1 MRRHREASG
10 GAGLEDP
17 APDDAAKSD
26 EVSPAIGADNE
37 VDGGADQSRA
47 QGDGKQAELPS
58 TLHAPKLPP
67 YGSLAEAFG
76 YVVFLVVFV
85 VATAVLDEDPQAF
98 FFANRMSAALS
109 DQLFA
114 ASMQQAV
121 VGSSSAASDGV
132 STLVLPPV
140 SLSGI
145 HDQTQAWAFLTG
157 PFLDVVYSGADANS
171 VLAGGVVMRTLRVSP
186 GSCPALDTS
195 MPEYSSAM
203 PVCYGAFS
211 RDSEQTSSFGQV
223 VNAADVSASAAYQ
236 FAIAFFEDKPSP
248 HKYADLQTCLSQCG
262 TACGSLFGSVD
273 AFRYAELCAADCN
286 THCTC
291 VYEQPAGFTSLCV
304 DPNPNGA
311 GAPVPDLVYPF
322 NWVAGAGE
330 YTPFGST
337 PTGAYIVMLDTE
349 AENARASMTSFQQLR
364 MLDLATRVL
373 VVDLVLFNSYLRL
386 FNAVKLAFEF
396 PPTGG
401 ARVSLTDVAVRVF
414 RYSSTSSSGVV
425 ARITLEAMVLAYI
438 AWRWKC
444 MVVALYRARGLRSL
458 IRSSKW
464 HAVSLTQLL
473 AFSLWIALRLYE
485 SDLVYGIFSSTT
497 AIIDEVRAA
506 LLSSSTPSSPAKPP
520 NLLSLAV
527 AQYAERVVGG
537 VCAAVSWLKLLQY
550 STMFRRSHVLLRSL
564 ARAAP
569 DLLWFLTMFVACV
582 CAFAQIGVL
591 LFGLDLFAF
600 RSLGVAIPTM
610 FHAVAGAGGSSSLD
624 YEMLKASHPALGP
637 LFYIGYY
644 LLLLLIVVNVFWA
657 IVSDAYAQTL
667 AEQEEDDEDQQQD
680 GADAKS
686 EVVMDSGGD
695 GDRAL
700 ALATDAARREMEQL
714 RRYPFSQ
721 GLQPAMRML
730 VVDIR
735 RALYELRTGRKF
747 HLTKVDPLVSVV
759 LGSTSQLTTRTQDMQ
774 STHMVAS
781 RKLDR
786 HVRGHVE
793 RELLR
798 LEHKMRVTRQVE
810 EQQTQINAL
819 RASLETDVGERL
831 AALAESNERKAARLS
846 ELESALGAIEGL
858 CRQLVTDTAF
868 LRADDSPNAASD
880 GAGKPRRSAGRLGTA
895 TSLGLRAGTPP
906 RSGSPAVSTGSGV
919 KKTAGKNQSLS
930 AAILANRQR
939 ELTVSGSRRKAD
951 GAGEEIEEI
960 SL

>member
-17 APDDAAKSD
+17 APDDAEKSE
-26 EVSPAIGADNE
+26 EVSPAIAAD
-37 VDGGADQSRA
+37 DGADQSRA
-47 QGDGKQAELPS
+47 QGDGKQAAMPS
-58 TLHAPKLPP
+58 TPHGPKSSP

-98 FFANRMSAALS
+98 FFANRVSAALS
-109 DQLFA
+109 DQLFT

-121 VGSSSAASDGV
+121 VGSSSAAPDGV

-157 PFLDVVYSGADANS
+157 PFLDVVYGGADANS

-186 GSCPALDTS
+186 GSCPALDSS

-211 RDSEQTSSFGQV
+211 RDAEQTSSYGQV
-223 VNAADVSASAAYQ
+223 LNAASVSASAAYQ
-236 FAIAFFEDKPSP
+236 FAIAFFQDKPSP
-248 HKYADLQTCLSQCG
+248 HQYADLQTCLSQCG
-262 TACGSLFGSVD
+262 TACGALFGSVD

-311 GAPVPDLVYPF
+311 GAPVPDPVYPF
-322 NWVAGAGE
+322 NWVAKAGE

-337 PTGAYIVMLDTE
+337 PTGAYVVMLDTD
-349 AENARASMTSFQQLR
+349 AERARASMASFQQLR

-386 FNAVKLAFEF
+386 FNVVKLAFEF

-414 RYSSTSSSGVV
+414 RYSSPSSSGVV

-444 MVVALYRARGLRSL
+444 MAVALYRARGLRPL
-458 IRSSKW
+458 LRLSKW
-464 HAVSLTQLL
+464 HAVSLAQLL

-485 SDLVYGIFSSTT
+485 SDLVYGIFSSTM
-497 AIIDEVRAA
+497 AVIDEVRAA
-506 LLSSSTPSSPAKPP
+506 LLSSPTPGSPVKPP
-520 NLLSLAV
+520 DLLPLAV
-527 AQYAERVVGG
+527 AQYVERVVGG

-569 DLLWFLTMFVACV
+569 DLLWFLAVFVACV

-600 RSLGVAIPTM
+600 RSLGAAIPTM

-667 AEQEEDDEDQQQD
+667 AEQEEEDEDQQQD
-680 GADAKS
+680 DVKS
-686 EVVMDSGGD
+686 EAVMDAGGD
-695 GDRAL
+695 DDRAL
-700 ALATDAARREMEQL
+700 ALATDAAKREAGQL

-721 GLQPAMRML
+721 GVRPAMRML

-759 LGSTSQLTTRTQDMQ
+759 LGSTSQPRAQDPQ
-774 STHMVAS
+774 THVVAS

-786 HVRGHVE
+786 QVRGHVE

-819 RASLETDVGERL
+819 RASLETNVGERL
-831 AALAESNERKAARLS
+831 AALTESNERKAERLS

-858 CRQLVTDTAF
+858 CRQLVADTAF
-868 LRADDSPNAASD
+868 LRADDGLNAAPD
-880 GAGKPRRSAGRLGTA
+880 GSGKPRRSAGRLGTA
-895 TSLGLRAGTPP
+895 TSLGLRTGTPP
-906 RSGSPAVSTGSGV
+906 RSGSPAVSTGSGA

-939 ELTVSGSRRKAD
+939 ELTASGSRRKAD